1 MNNNNKEIVAELKA
15 LLKMAQIEPNAKYLT
30 ARQIE
35 VLYSIPSKTVLNRS
49 LLKSTNPRF
58 IPSLRLRGG
67 RKKYFEK
74 KVIER
79 LFVIDGGDQ
88 SKNGGL

>member
-1 MNNNNKEIVAELKA
+1 MIDNKTFVRELTE
-15 LLKMAQIEPNAKYLT
+15 LLERAKIDKNARYLT
-30 ARQIE
+30 ARQ
-35 VLYSIPSKTVLNRS
+35 VQLLYNIPSKTLLNRS
-49 LLKSTNPRF
+49 NLKSTHPRYL
-58 IPSLRLRGG
+58 PSLRLRGG